1 MTPILA
7 LDLGKFK
14 TVACSYDPANPEV
27 ARYQTVLT
35 SVETLERLLG
45 AERPQ
50 LVVFET
56 CTIAG
61 WVHELCERLGVPCL
75 VANPNSEAWRW
86 KNVKRKTDRDD
97 ALKLARLAAGD
108 ELPVVTMP
116 SAAVRQKRSLL
127 KYRQGVI
134 GQRVATQNHLRHLAE
149 AQGRRLTPGYKAWT
163 QTGLAVLDGW
173 ARPLADCAV
182 EELWQGQLHQ
192 ALQLLR
198 HLNDQEAALRVQLE
212 RLAETDAAIRRLRT
226 IPGVG
231 RRIAEVVVNY
241 LPDPQRFRRAA
252 EVSAYAGFVP
262 RQYQSGEQDRRG
274 RISKRGPGLLRKMLV
289 EGAWG
294 LLRFNVWAARLFQ
307 RLTKGQKTR
316 RKVAIVAVA
325 RKLLVR
331 CWALLRHG
339 TDWREPVAAL
349 LT

>member
-14 TVACSYDPANPEV
+14 TVACGYDPATPDAV
-27 ARYQTVLT
+27 WFRKVST
-35 SVETLERLLG
+35 SVESLELLL
-45 AERPQ
+45 RQVQPQ
-50 LVVFET
+50 LVVIET

-61 WVHELCERLGVPCL
+61 WVHELCQRLGVPCL
-75 VANPNSEAWRW
+75 VANPHGEAWRW

-97 ALKLARLAAGD
+97 AWKLARLAAGD

-116 SAAVRQKRSLL
+116 SAAVRQKRALL
-127 KYRQGVI
+127 KTRQWVI
-134 GQRVATQNHLRHLAE
+134 HQRVAVQNHLRHLAE
-149 AQGRRLTPGYKAWT
+149 AQGRRLAPGCKAWT
-163 QTGLAVLDGW
+163 RDGVAVLESW
-173 ARPLADCAV
+173 AQPLPDCSDD
-182 EELWQGQLHQ
+182 ELWRGQLHQ
-192 ALQLLR
+192 MLQLFR
-198 HLNDQEAALRVQLE
+198 HLDEQEKTIDAQLE
-212 RLAETDAAIRRLRT
+212 KLARSDPAIRRLRT

-231 RRIAEVVVNY
+231 RCIAEVVANY
-241 LPDPQRFRRAA
+241 LPEPERFRRAGT
-252 EVSAYAGFVP
+252 VSSYAGLTP

-274 RISKRGPGLLRKMLV
+274 RISKRGPGLLRRMLV

-294 LLRFNVWAARLFQ
+294 LLRYNPWAARLFQ

-339 TDWREPVAAL
+339 VDWREPAAEL
-349 LT
+349 IT

>member
-7 LDLGKFK
+7 MDLGKFK
-14 TVACSYDPANPEV
+14 TVACSYDPACPGT
-27 ARYQTVLT
+27 ARFRTVST
-35 SVETLERLLG
+35 NVETLEKLLDT
-45 AERPQ
+45 EQPR

-61 WVHELCERLGVPCL
+61 WVHEVCERLNVPCM
-75 VANPNSEAWRW
+75 VANPNGEAWRW

-108 ELPVVTMP
+108 ELAVVTMP
-116 SAAVRQKRSLL
+116 CTAVRQKRALL
-127 KYRQGVI
+127 KYRQGII
-134 GQRVATQNHLRHLAE
+134 GQRVAVQNHLRHLAE
-149 AQGRRLTPGYKAWT
+149 AQGRRLAPGYKAWT
-163 QTGLAVLDGW
+163 RTGIAVLSGW
-173 ARPLADCAV
+173 ARPLAECSE
-182 EELWQGQLHQ
+182 EELWRGQLHQ
-192 ALQLLR
+192 ALQWFQ
-198 HLNDQEAALRVQLE
+198 HLDEQEAALNTQLE
-212 RLAETDAAIRRLRT
+212 QMAETDAAIRRLRT

-241 LPDPQRFRRAA
+241 LPDPHRFRRAA

-274 RISKRGPGLLRKMLV
+274 RISKRGPALLRKMLV

-294 LLRFNVWAARLFQ
+294 LLRFNAWAARLFQ

-325 RKLLVR
+325 RKLLVH

-339 TDWREPVAAL
+339 TDWREPAAAL
-349 LT
+349 GT